1 MIDLWKNIIIE
12 SSLLEKIIAYY
23 ENKINNRKDK
33 EKEYKP
39 IDSMISDKKK

>member
-12 SSLLEKIIAYY
+12 SSLLEKIIAFY

-33 EKEYKP
+33 EKEYKLV
-39 IDSMISDKKK
+39 DSRISDKKK